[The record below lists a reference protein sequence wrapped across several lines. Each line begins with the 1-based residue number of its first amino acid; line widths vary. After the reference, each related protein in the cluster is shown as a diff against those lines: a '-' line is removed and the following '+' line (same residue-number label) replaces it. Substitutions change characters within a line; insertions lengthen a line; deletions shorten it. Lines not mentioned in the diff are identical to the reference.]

1 MNILRLGAGE
11 VSDLRNFWP
20 VNLWRRFWGPKTRI
34 GILRLE
40 GSIGG
45 IGVGSF
51 SFAAVEPILER
62 MFEHSELRAV
72 AILINSPGGA
82 AVQSKLI
89 AERIRHL
96 SDESGIPVF
105 MFIEDIGASGGYM
118 IALAGDEIFADS
130 MSLIGSIGV
139 ISAGFGFHDLIR
151 RFGVERRVLSA
162 GARKAALDPFLPQD
176 PDAVTRFQRLLS
188 MTHDDF
194 VAMVKARRAEAL
206 RAPDDVLFNADI
218 WTGREAKELGLID
231 GIGEVRTVLRARYGK
246 RMRVKRFALR
256 SPNALSFLGLSMGQ
270 GFGHALADR
279 ILSRHSNGIDAM

>member
-1 MNILRLGAGE
+1 MKLPN
-11 VSDLRNFWP
+11 LRNIWP
-20 VNLWRRFWGPKTRI
+20 VNIWRRFWSSKTRV

-40 GSIGG
+40 GNIGG
-45 IGVGSF
+45 MGVGSF
-51 SFAAVEPILER
+51 SFAGVEPILER

-89 AERIRHL
+89 AERIRQL

-105 MFIEDIGASGGYM
+105 IFIEDIGASGGYM

-162 GARKAALDPFLPQD
+162 GARKGALDPFLPQD
-176 PDAVTRFQRLLS
+176 PDAIARFQRILS
-188 MTHDDF
+188 ATHDDF
-194 VAMVKARRAEAL
+194 VALVKARRSDAL
-206 RAPDDVLFNADI
+206 RASDEVLFNADI

-231 GIGEVRTVLRARYGK
+231 GIGEVRSVLRARFGR
-246 RMRVKRFALR
+246 RMRVKRFSLR
-256 SPNALSFLGLSMGQ
+256 SPNALSFLGLSIGQ
-270 GFGHALADR
+270 GFGLALADR
-279 ILSRHSNGIDAM
+279 LFSRNAKGIDAI